1 MINSDIFNFEYE
13 FLNDYNN
20 FCIHNNIKLVLDYY
34 GVKHSSLYIDTIPG
48 IRFHVNEDEPENL
61 ECIYDIDSTSV
72 LSPFDS
78 LVHINYPKDKLD
90 SVGNL
95 TEIKKSIDAGIPV
108 IVMVDVY
115 DLPYMPFYH
124 TDHSIHSILVCGYDD
139 RKEEITYVDWY
150 SPYFSKGT
158 INYQDYFRAR
168 ASENP
173 AGPLMNSNFPIE
185 NRWILVEKD
194 GWNATPV
201 ELLKYTIDKM
211 ELVYYSKKNTQHEK
225 ESEGIGAVM
234 RLQSFLKELSS
245 MSEERAKTVLTMLH
259 KYFFMM
265 PNYWDFFSSNIVR
278 NVAAASVT
286 VENDELSILQNNTVL
301 WTKLLRLFVKA
312 NMGNYESVYPKI
324 LTSMEQIVENDF
336 KSEQILHSIKTSL
349 SKN

>member
-1 MINSDIFNFEYE
+1 MINSDIYSFEYE
-13 FLNDYNN
+13 FLDDYNN

-48 IRFHVNEDEPENL
+48 IRFCVNEDEPENL

-78 LVHINYPKDKLD
+78 LIHINYPRDKSD
-90 SVGNL
+90 SVGNFA
-95 TEIKKSIDAGIPV
+95 EIKKNIDAGIPV

-124 TDHSIHSILVCGYDD
+124 TEHSIHSILVCGYDD
-139 RKEEITYVDWY
+139 SKEEITYVDWY

-158 INYQDYFRAR
+158 IGYRDYFRAR

-173 AGPLMNSNFPIE
+173 AGTLMNSGFPIK
-185 NRWILVEKD
+185 NRWVLVERD
-194 GWNATPV
+194 GWNAKPD
-201 ELLKYTIDKM
+201 ELLKHTIDKM
-211 ELVYYSKKNTQHEK
+211 EFAYYSKINTQYAK
-225 ESEGIGAVM
+225 ECEGIGAIM
-234 RLQSFLKELSS
+234 RLQTLLQEMSRMPEKYAKAVLS
-245 MSEERAKTVLTMLH
+245 KLH

-265 PNYWDFFSSNIVR
+265 PNYWNLFSSNILK
-278 NVAAASVT
+278 NVMVAGVA
-286 VENDELSILQNNTVL
+286 VEDEKLNILQNNNVL
-301 WTKLLRLFVKA
+301 WTRILRLFVKA

-324 LTSMEQIVENDF
+324 LASIEQIIENDF
-336 KSEQILHSIKTSL
+336 KSEHILHCIKTGL